1 MDVLIAYHGMARG
14 SLDPTCGDR
23 FTVSRA
29 LLCKGDFVAQ
39 RHDGIQ
45 NILTSLLSKVCK
57 DVDVKLHLLPIDSEV
72 FNLRSTVTSPE
83 AILDIKAGSSG
94 HGEKQHSSMYVERT
108 WTQRVTR
115 TNPQNRSSWS
125 MRKTRKGI
133 TNKELLTWK
142 WDLPPPPSFWHER
155 RNGEGMQT
163 FSEQPSRQTFP
174 QKTAS
179 HMPVPYLVLKQAYLL
194 KFLRSVHT
202 YVRCEGPDPL
212 FTRMLTF

>member
-1 MDVLIAYHGMARG
+1 M
-14 SLDPTCGDR
+14 
-23 FTVSRA
+23 
-29 LLCKGDFVAQ
+29 
-39 RHDGIQ
+39 
-45 NILTSLLSKVCK
+45 
-57 DVDVKLHLLPIDSEV
+57 
-72 FNLRSTVTSPE
+72 
-83 AILDIKAGSSG
+83 
-94 HGEKQHSSMYVERT
+94 

-163 FSEQPSRQTFP
+163 FSEQPSGQTFP

-179 HMPVPYLVLKQAYLL
+179 HTPVPDLVSKQAYLL

-202 YVRCEGPDPL
+202 HVRGFRSPFLKDPEFL
-212 FTRMLTF
+212 DDFSVNARNADIFKISSSMFFYSSFTGADLGGGCRGCAPPPLRWPAVF